1 MSRLSE
7 AVRNVYR
14 ETTRKNYS
22 VFFVAVMDM
31 NEDEEPVAVALESDG
46 SWQVSA
52 DDHQNEYLTLYTDA
66 EMIPKGRKIEYV
78 SMFKV
83 MQRLFAD
90 DRFNGLCFNPER
102 DVPVL
107 VLRHDIDAF
116 LDLAALRR
124 SQLN

>member
-1 MSRLSE
+1 MSRLSD
-7 AVRNVYR
+7 AARHLYQK
-14 ETTRKNYS
+14 TDRKNFS
-22 VFFVAVMDM
+22 IFFVAVMDM
-31 NEDEEPVAVALESDG
+31 NEDEEPVAVALEQDG
-46 SWQVSA
+46 SWRVSS

-66 EMIPKGRKIEYV
+66 AMIPEGVKTEYV

-83 MQRLFAD
+83 VQRLFAD